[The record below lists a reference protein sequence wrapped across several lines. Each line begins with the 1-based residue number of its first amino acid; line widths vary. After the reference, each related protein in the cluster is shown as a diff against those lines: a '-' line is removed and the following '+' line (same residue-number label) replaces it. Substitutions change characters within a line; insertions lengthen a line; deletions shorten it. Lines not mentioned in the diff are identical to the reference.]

1 MRTRWGL
8 GLGRWRVGWPS
19 TVLLGERTGSKASSH
34 CNLAAPNSSGGLMG
48 RSSPNPTPPPTSRW
62 PHTSPSALL
71 ARGSTCDTYLPGLTH
86 TLWGIWFLIFKKHVY
101 IYKKK
106 KDISETEGEETMLK
120 SGMVGEGA
128 DDGERP
134 GSRGERVR
142 RQGKGT
148 GTHSA
153 CLVHVHTQ

>member
-106 KDISETEGEETMLK
+106 RYIRNRGRRDNAKVRYGR
-120 SGMVGEGA
+120 G
-128 DDGERP
+128 
-134 GSRGERVR
+134 GSRRRGEA
-142 RQGKGT
+142 GK
-148 GTHSA
+148 
-153 CLVHVHTQ
+153 QR